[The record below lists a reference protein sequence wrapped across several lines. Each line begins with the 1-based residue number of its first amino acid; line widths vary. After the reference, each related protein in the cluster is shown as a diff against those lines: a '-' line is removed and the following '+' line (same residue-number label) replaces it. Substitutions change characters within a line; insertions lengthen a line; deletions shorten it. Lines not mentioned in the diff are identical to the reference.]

1 MSDEQTQGH
10 QSEVARLRKLI
21 DEEQQAA
28 QQGLYGLAHVSK
40 HEFITARMENMGRI
54 QEELEML
61 VGAEEATRI
70 IVEHMNKGQ
79 KTRKG
84 EDDAD

>member
-1 MSDEQTQGH
+1 MSDEQTQGN

-40 HEFITARMENMGRI
+40 HEFITARMERIGQI
-54 QEELEML
+54 QEELEKIIGVEETARIL
-61 VGAEEATRI
+61 VEQFE
-70 IVEHMNKGQ
+70 KGHEP
-79 KTRKG
+79 RKG
-84 EDDAD
+84 KDDAH